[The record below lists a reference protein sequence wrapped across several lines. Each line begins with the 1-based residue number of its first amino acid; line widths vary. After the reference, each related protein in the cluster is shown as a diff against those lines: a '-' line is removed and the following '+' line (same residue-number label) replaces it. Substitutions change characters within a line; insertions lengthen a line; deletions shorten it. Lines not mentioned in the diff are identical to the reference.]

1 MRHLAGYRETAS
13 PSQSLASTGTFHS
26 HPCAPDPPGRQGAA
40 PAQPLPWR
48 RPVRPSVPI
57 PVLSCGPC
65 RRARLPRGWAPSP
78 PRRRRVPG
86 GSADLMN
93 FYATSYALA
102 HGRGSRRPT
111 PKAGGGLVP
120 GAEPPLPT
128 VTQAGRVSVPASA
141 TTPAPATCP
150 TTTRPSPACSARG
163 TQQRAT
169 ARTPPRPPPPSTSSP
184 SGSPTAGAPC
194 PGTSTSRGAG
204 YLQESSLTCL
214 RTGAVSPQQT
224 RHLQGPPKASRE
236 HGTESHRTGPAQPDV
251 LQKMTIGTT
260 EQSGFT
266 RPTPRSDSVLL
277 PALPGQP
284 LGVSITTTD
293 YLPSVRSH
301 GGETLPALPAGS
313 ERGSGFSREVP
324 GCLGTAVSRTP
335 SHCPSPRA
343 LPVLTRCPHPGLA
356 HGGPPRPARLPRAAG
371 TPRDPGQPAGTAG
384 CWQEGGCRHDPGP
397 VGLCTQTTSIPQE
410 PSGFTTN
417 HGQRVTPRPPLS
429 PAAPARCWRGP
440 TWMARPTGGDPAP
453 VPQRLWHQQPP
464 HRTGG
469 HHQPL
474 PGVAP
479 PERPEVVLPHPG
491 GPRLGSSPGFFGDPP
506 SPWEHAEK

>member
-102 HGRGSRRPT
+102 HGRPRFRPRLGHHTGTGYVSNNHSAVSCLLCPRNAAEGHCQDTATSTTAEHFKPFWFPDGRSPLPRHVHQPGSGVPPRVLSYLPPHR
-111 PKAGGGLVP
+111 GGESPADAASP
-120 GAEPPLPT
+120 GPPQSIQGARHREPPHRSCPARCPAEDDHRHHGAVGLH
-128 VTQAGRVSVPASA
+128 QAHPKERQRPPAS
-141 TTPAPATCP
+141 PA
-150 TTTRPSPACSARG
+150 
-163 TQQRAT
+163 
-169 ARTPPRPPPPSTSSP
+169 
-184 SGSPTAGAPC
+184 
-194 PGTSTSRGAG
+194 
-204 YLQESSLTCL
+204 
-214 RTGAVSPQQT
+214 
-224 RHLQGPPKASRE
+224 
-236 HGTESHRTGPAQPDV
+236 GPAREPQPH
-251 LQKMTIGTT
+251 
-260 EQSGFT
+260 
-266 RPTPRSDSVLL
+266 R
-277 PALPGQP
+277 